1 MIYMHIYIH
10 LLIVGICLVNSQ
22 TVFIPNFPEYIQG
35 VSLPDLLSVNN
46 SNNIE
51 FTVKILPNDT
61 TVSLTDVN
69 YCKRLFSAN
78 AEALCLFQYSYDTL
92 LSIKND
98 SFTNSGD
105 SNKDNLLNGKRM
117 PYLTRSFTQQ
127 RPVLIAKHIK
137 KNNDLIQKDS
147 WFMNA
152 VYFLYAFHSSIWSL
166 ILLYALTTGSLL
178 FIFEYTRPT
187 SEKYTIISPSSDEPR
202 LNLLDSY
209 LYTFRALFL
218 QSYNKLPKSWGGMT
232 ITLFWHAFCLICIIA
247 YTMGTSELIFRQ
259 YTDDNIKAKPYTQTD
274 QTNQTIYCRLNDR
287 LCQYFEKK
295 FQYPI
300 IKWSNVQQTPEIS
313 NESVILLTDHIHA
326 HYLQTL
332 KNDKENWE
340 LITLKCN
347 TTENDDS
354 SIIGDEQF
362 NDMPI
367 MEMGFLT
374 FSEKSLW
381 QMNIYLKYLEDSGK
395 LLAKEEFKGEQI
407 FSFLPKSQ
415 VYANLCTGNKD
426 DFNGRIPIRLK
437 QMNGVLIF
445 MIVGGFC
452 GIITHLCEYIYYMVM
467 NR

>member
-1 MIYMHIYIH
+1 MNSEKHH
-10 LLIVGICLVNSQ
+10 VFTVSSVLFCCLVFTGISLVNSQ

-35 VSLPDLLSVNN
+35 VSLVNLLSVNN
-46 SNNIE
+46 SNNIK
-51 FTVKILPNDT
+51 FTVKIFPNDT
-61 TVSLTDVN
+61 TVSLTDID
-69 YCKRLFSAN
+69 YCKRLVSKSD
-78 AEALCLFQYSYDTL
+78 EALCLFQYSYDTL
-92 LSIKND
+92 LSIRND
-98 SFTNSGD
+98 SFAN
-105 SNKDNLLNGKRM
+105 NNKRM
-117 PYLTRSFTQQ
+117 SYLTRPFTQQ
-127 RPVLIAKHIK
+127 RPVLLAKSIK
-137 KNNDLIQKDS
+137 KVNSSIRKDS

-178 FIFEYTRPT
+178 FVFEYTRPT
-187 SEKYTIISPSSDEPR
+187 SDKYTAISPSNDEPR

-247 YTMGTSELIFRQ
+247 YIMGTSELIFKQ
-259 YTDDNIKAKPYTQTD
+259 YTDDIIKAKPYTQTD
-274 QTNQTIYCRLNDR
+274 KTNQTVYCNLNDR
-287 LCQYFEKK
+287 LCQYFERK

-300 IKWSNVQQTPEIS
+300 IKWSNAQRTPEIS

-332 KNDKENWE
+332 KSDKENWE

-354 SIIGDEQF
+354 NNIGDKQF

-374 FSEKSLW
+374 FSEKSLY
-381 QMNIYLKYLEDSGK
+381 QMNIYLKG
-395 LLAKEEFKGEQI
+395 
-407 FSFLPKSQ
+407 
-415 VYANLCTGNKD
+415 
-426 DFNGRIPIRLK
+426 IPRSL
-437 QMNGVLIF
+437 
-445 MIVGGFC
+445 
-452 GIITHLCEYIYYMVM
+452 
-467 NR
+467 